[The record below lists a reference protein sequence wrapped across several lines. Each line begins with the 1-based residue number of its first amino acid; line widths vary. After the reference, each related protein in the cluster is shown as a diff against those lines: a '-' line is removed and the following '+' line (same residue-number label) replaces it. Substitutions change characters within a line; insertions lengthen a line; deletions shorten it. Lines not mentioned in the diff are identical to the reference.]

1 MEGGC
6 GSEVVH
12 GWVGFHSAISIFGD
26 SLTPSSFLQKF
37 MGYLGLGGR
46 VMNPAAEGEAARRQR
61 NQHDWGVAGDRG
73 MAEMAKEEL
82 HIISTCPD

>member
-1 MEGGC
+1 
-6 GSEVVH
+6 
-12 GWVGFHSAISIFGD
+12 
-26 SLTPSSFLQKF
+26 
-37 MGYLGLGGR
+37 
-46 VMNPAAEGEAARRQR
+46 MNPAAEGEAARRQR